1 MSEENKDY
9 YVYVHRR
16 KDNSI
21 VFYVGH
27 GRLKRSDNGS
37 RTKTKD
43 WSKVESIAGG
53 HSVEKLKENLT
64 KHEANKI
71 EHDYLVNPPDEW
83 QLVNKRLPIESYK
96 LDYEY
101 LSSRFKYSEESK
113 TYLKWKGA
121 KIPAYNG
128 RDAGGLQGTGKGG
141 KTYYAVRDGKRLYL
155 VHRLVWILH
164 NKIDIPSGMVVD
176 HIDGNS
182 LNNSINN
189 LRVVTPQQNASNK
202 GKHHSI
208 SGITG
213 VRREE
218 KEYGDYWSAYISSKG
233 VKHSECFSVTKLG
246 EEEAKQQAIN
256 KRIEFEK
263 LFKL

>member
-1 MSEENKDY
+1 MNEENNDY

-16 KDNSI
+16 KDNGV

-27 GRLKRSDNGS
+27 GRLKRGNNGS

-43 WSKVESIAGG
+43 WLIIDTLSGG
-53 HSVEKLKENLT
+53 HVVEKLVENLS
-64 KHEANKI
+64 KSEANLI
-71 EHDYLVNPPDEW
+71 EHNYLVNPPENW
-83 QLVNKRLPIESYK
+83 NLVNKRLPVKVYD
-96 LDYEY
+96 LDYDY
-101 LSSRFKYSEESK
+101 LNTRFEYSEESK
-113 TYLKWKGA
+113 TFIKWKGA

-128 RDAGGLQGTGKGG
+128 RDAGGLQGTGQGG
-141 KTYYAVRDGKRLYL
+141 KTYYAVRDGKKLYL
-155 VHRLVWILH
+155 IHRLVWILH
-164 NKIDIPSGMVVD
+164 NKTDIPRGMVVD
-176 HIDGNS
+176 HIDGDS
-182 LNNSINN
+182 LNNRISN

-202 GKHHSI
+202 GKHPST

-218 KEYGDYWSAYISSKG
+218 KEYGCYWTAAIFSKG
-233 VKHSECFSVTKLG
+233 VKYSKCFSITKLG
-246 EEEAKQQAIN
+246 EDIAKQQAID

>member
-1 MSEENKDY
+1 MSEENNDY

-16 KDNSI
+16 KDNGV

-27 GRLKRSDNGS
+27 GRLKRGDNGS

-53 HSVEKLKENLT
+53 HIIEKLKENLT
-64 KHEANKI
+64 KHEANKM
-71 EHDYLVNPPDEW
+71 EHDYLVNPPDDW
-83 QLVNKRLPIESYK
+83 QLVNKRLPVKSYE
-96 LDYEY
+96 LDYDY
-101 LSSRFKYSEESK
+101 LNTRFEYSEESK
-113 TYLKWKGA
+113 TSLKWKGA

-128 RDAGGLQGTGKGG
+128 RDAGGIQGTGQGN
-141 KTYYAVRDGKRLYL
+141 KTYYAVRDGKKLYL
-155 VHRLVWILH
+155 IHRIVWILH
-164 NKIDIPSGMVVD
+164 NKKDILTGMVVD

-182 LNNSINN
+182 LNNRISN

-202 GKHHSI
+202 GKQLSE

-218 KEYGDYWSAYISSKG
+218 KEYGCYWSAYISSKG
-233 VKHSECFSVTKLG
+233 VKHSKCFSITNLG
-246 EEEAKQQAIN
+246 EDEAKQQAIN